1 MASAVARAYNGG
13 LRADPPAGSRGRGA
27 KFLAFGRSMKTAN
40 LPIFRNF
47 GNTKTSDIYVVFA
60 KNHEWPRNWGGRS
73 KTGESALGLSFI
85 KIE

>member
-60 KNHEWPRNWGGRS
+60 KNHEWPRNWGGAEQNWRVCAGS
-73 KTGESALGLSFI
+73 KLY
-85 KIE
+85 